1 MQTSDRIQART
12 SRRSSRLTPFLKK
25 MKLLKELKGNDQNIH
40 IKKILVQ
47 QNNNILLI
55 QKRRARSPEILGE
68 ENNEQQ
74 NLVDQFLAV

>member
-1 MQTSDRIQART
+1 
-12 SRRSSRLTPFLKK
+12 
-25 MKLLKELKGNDQNIH
+25 MKLLKELKGNDQNIY
-40 IKKILVQ
+40 INKNLVQ
-47 QNNNILLI
+47 QKSDILLI